1 VILPWTEL
9 ALTGDSLATRATQDP
24 LLTPGALEHARDLYI
39 GQANARDPRAS
50 PLHGDL
56 ADLPPVLIHVGEDE
70 ILLDDARRYADLVA
84 KSGSAAELHVWQG
97 MMPVFPANLGLL
109 HAAREALDYRRRL
122 PSRKLTR

>member
-1 VILPWTEL
+1 MPETSISAKP
-9 ALTGDSLATRATQDP
+9 
-24 LLTPGALEHARDLYI
+24 TPGIRARRRSMATWPTCRLF
-39 GQANARDPRAS
+39 
-50 PLHGDL
+50 
-56 ADLPPVLIHVGEDE
+56 LIHVGEDE

-97 MMPVFPANLGLL
+97 TMPVFPANLGLL